1 MFRPLLVF
9 VLCFST
15 ALFSQQ
21 ISGTITDEDQNPLAA
36 VLVFNMKTEQKSYT
50 NINGEFII
58 AANLNDELRFIRNG
72 FERNSKIVSQQD
84 FNSALN
90 MIIIRTIQEIEE
102 VKVPTVRLTGNL
114 DKDSKNLTKF
124 DKVVQL
130 QREVGVPG
138 PPEKP
143 RETPP
148 PTIEQVGTL
157 GYLWSNINIFTLY
170 KNISGD
176 GRRMRKLYKY
186 EDLQDNVIWIR
197 ERVGDDYFAKMEIP
211 PEKVSEFLQ
220 FSIGVKPEIN
230 RFIKVRNLSKVLFIL
245 EETLPQYLNR

>member
-1 MFRPLLVF
+1 MFRPLLLF

-186 EDLQDNVIWIR
+186 EDLQDNVIWIK
-197 ERVGDDYFAKMEIP
+197 ERVGDDYFTKMEIP

>member
-1 MFRPLLVF
+1 MFRPILLF

-21 ISGTITDEDQNPLAA
+21 ISGIITDEDQNPLAA

-102 VKVPTVRLTGNL
+102 VKVPAVRLTGDL

-138 PPEKP
+138 LPEKP

-170 KNISGD
+170 KNRNKNIKSVLKTVL
-176 GRRMRKLYKY
+176 RTKHKLY
-186 EDLQDNVIWIR
+186 I
-197 ERVGDDYFAKMEIP
+197 ATMAMM
-211 PEKVSEFLQ
+211 
-220 FSIGVKPEIN
+220 
-230 RFIKVRNLSKVLFIL
+230 
-245 EETLPQYLNR
+245 